1 MTQEQTQ
8 TATPKFTPQRKAWV
22 WQYVIRC
29 IDKAG
34 PDERR
39 KDAYKLV
46 NQQLA
51 SASDEGGKQ

>member
-1 MTQEQTQ
+1 MSEQPQDKPT
-8 TATPKFTPQRKAWV
+8 KFTPQRKAWV

-29 IDKAG
+29 IDKAM

-51 SASDEGGKQ
+51 AASDEGGRS